1 MEPVTRIRD
10 AGDALAGGQAIGPIP
25 LWMFQRLEAAADDG
39 GHPLA
44 AGVEEIGVGHV
55 VPVFREGVEF
65 VHPGPVGFGEAG
77 LDSGDVLGGRGVAD
91 VETVGPFERGVVR
104 DLVDLFLVG
113 DALAFEPGAGEE
125 VVALDG

>member
-1 MEPVTRIRD
+1 
-10 AGDALAGGQAIGPIP
+10 
-25 LWMFQRLEAAADDG
+25 MFQRIEATADDG

-55 VPVFREGVEF
+55 VPVVGEGVEF
-65 VHPGPVGFGEAG
+65 VHSGPVGFVETG
-77 LDSGDVLGGRGVAD
+77 LDGRDVFGGRGVAD
-91 VETVGPFERGVVR
+91 VEVVGPFERGVVG

-125 VVALDG
+125 MVALDG